1 MIFKQHDLVISGR
14 KTQTRRLWK
23 PTWEHGVLD
32 CISIVAIFN
41 NGRVQYAIGRL
52 LPIIPKRAQ
61 PAIRIE
67 GEIARVC
74 VVALRRERLQDIT
87 EADAIAEGVNSVAEY
102 RELWT
107 SINGKTKGADW
118 DSNPYVAVI
127 SFKMVVPIKQL
138 EFA

>member
-23 PTWEHGVLD
+23 PTWQHGSPD
-32 CISIVAIFN
+32 GWPIVAIIN
-41 NGRVQYAIGRL
+41 NGRVQYAFGRL

-61 PAIRIE
+61 PAIRID

-74 VVALRRERLQDIT
+74 VVALRRERLQEIT

-107 SINGKTKGADW
+107 AINGKTKGARW
-118 DSNPYVAVI
+118 DDNPYVAVI
-127 SFKMVVPIKQL
+127 SFKMAETVKQL